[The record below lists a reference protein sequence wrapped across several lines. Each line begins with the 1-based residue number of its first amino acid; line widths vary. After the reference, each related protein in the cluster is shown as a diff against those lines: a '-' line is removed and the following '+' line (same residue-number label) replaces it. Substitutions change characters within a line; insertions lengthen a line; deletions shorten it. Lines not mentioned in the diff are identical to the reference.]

1 MSAGLRGRLAG
12 PEDDSGIR
20 TLLRVAEMPGTIAL
34 AFTTEPSFFDAL
46 SVEGRRP
53 RVMVGAEGDC
63 IVGVG
68 VMAEREVYLNGTPAR
83 VGYLGSLRLAPHIRR
98 GTALGRG
105 YRMLR
110 RLHER
115 DPVGP
120 FYISTILEDNQA
132 ARAILTSGRAGLP
145 TYHEIGRYRTLALPA
160 RRCTLGAAAGLRIVR
175 GDEVGVAALV
185 EFLNDSGPARQFFPC
200 YTPGDFGAG
209 RGLLKG
215 LDPCDVAVALH
226 GGGIVGTLGLW
237 DQSAFRQ
244 RVVTGYR
251 GLLGAVRRP
260 LNALSRLLLG
270 PEPLPAPG
278 RPVPALPLACPV
290 VRGNRPDVLGA
301 LLDHATG
308 RAAARGA
315 AFVLLGLA
323 AGDPLL
329 AVARRRLHC
338 TLHSR
343 IYVVRWPGADGE
355 GLPALDGRPIYLEL
369 GSL

>member
-1 MSAGLRGRLAG
+1 MSAGLSGRLAG
-12 PEDDSGIR
+12 PEDDAGIR
-20 TLLRVAEMPGTIAL
+20 ALLRSAEMPGTIAL

-53 RVMVGAEGDC
+53 RVMVGVEGDC
-63 IVGVG
+63 IAGVG
-68 VMAEREVYLNGTPAR
+68 VMAEREIYLNGAPAR

-110 RLHER
+110 RLHVR
-115 DPVGP
+115 DPAGP

-145 TYHEIGRYRTLALPA
+145 KYHEIGRYRTLALPA
-160 RRCTLGAAAGLRIVR
+160 RRCARRPAAGIRIVR

-185 EFLNDSGPARQFFPC
+185 AFLDGSGPARQFFPR
-200 YTPGDFGAG
+200 YTSEDFGAG
-209 RGLLKG
+209 GGLLKG
-215 LDPCDVAVALH
+215 LDPCDFAVALQ

-244 RVVTGYR
+244 RIVTGYHAT
-251 GLLGAVRRP
+251 LGAVRRP
-260 LNALSRLLLG
+260 LNTLSRLLMG
-270 PEPLPAPG
+270 AEPLPAPG
-278 RPVPALPLACPV
+278 HPVPALPLACPV
-290 VRGNRPDVLGA
+290 VRDNRADVLDS
-301 LLDHATG
+301 LLDHAAG
-308 RAAARGA
+308 RAAARSA

-329 AVARRRLHC
+329 AVARRRLHF

-343 IYVVRWPGADGE
+343 IYAVRWPGADGE
-355 GLPALDGRPIYLEL
+355 GPPALDGRPIYLEL